1 MQNTLVKVGS
11 KDLNT
16 ISQPVPVLRHCLNF
30 VEFAEELTQIHSI
43 PSIGDMV
50 IGRSYYLVDCY
61 AILQQG

>member
-11 KDLNT
+11 KDFNS
-16 ISQPVPVLRHCLNF
+16 ISQPVPVLRHCLNL

-43 PSIGDMV
+43 PSNGDMV
-50 IGRSYYLVDCY
+50 IGRSYYLVYCY